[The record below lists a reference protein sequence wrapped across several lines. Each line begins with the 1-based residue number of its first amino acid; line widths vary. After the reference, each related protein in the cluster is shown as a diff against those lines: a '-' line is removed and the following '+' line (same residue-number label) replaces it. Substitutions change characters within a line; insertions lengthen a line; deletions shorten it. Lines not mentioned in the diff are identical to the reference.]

1 MAYFV
6 CLLMFLVR
14 FIMYA
19 SSVPCKFDFESGLDG
34 WVKTGTAFE
43 NQPTFG
49 DNPTARNR
57 GQPAQQQGDWWIGG
71 FEDRPSKS
79 TPAGKIQGDGP
90 QGTLVSPTFKITGPT
105 ISFLI
110 GGGCDVNTV
119 RVELIVGI
127 KVVEKETGHCTE
139 TMTRKAWDVKK
150 FIGRNAHIKVVD
162 SSSGGWG
169 HINLDDLKGDMS
181 CPVEAPCKFDFE
193 RGIHGWA
200 KTGTAFDNQP
210 TFGDNPT
217 ARNRG
222 QPAQQQGDW
231 WIGGFE
237 DRPSESTQAGKTQ
250 GDGPLGTLTSPTF
263 KITGPTISF
272 LIGGGC
278 DVNTVRVELIV
289 GNKVVEKET
298 GHCTETMRR
307 KAWHVRD
314 FIGQEAH
321 VRLVDYSS
329 GGWGHINFD
338 DLQVGLGCPARCKF
352 DFENGLRGWVAVGE
366 AFQNQPTFGD
376 NPTARNRGQPAHQQG
391 DWWIGGYE
399 NRPSESALAGKIQ
412 GDVPK
417 GILIS
422 PSFEITGPTIS
433 FLIGG
438 GCDIDK
444 VRVELV
450 VHNQVVKKETGKC
463 TETMARKIWNVGE
476 FSGQEA
482 HIKLVDSS
490 SGGWG
495 HINFDDLEGDI
506 SCSIGCQ
513 DHIWYRCKCP
523 ELASFQQYC
532 QKKGEFMSKYCPRS
546 CGFCGEQGP
555 VPVKAHFRN
564 CDCKDHPVYAARCP
578 EVTSKPFHCQDELEL
593 MKERCPKSCGFC

>member
-1 MAYFV
+1 M
-6 CLLMFLVR
+6 
-14 FIMYA
+14 
-19 SSVPCKFDFESGLDG
+19 E
-34 WVKTGTAFE
+34 
-43 NQPTFG
+43 
-49 DNPTARNR
+49 
-57 GQPAQQQGDWWIGG
+57 
-71 FEDRPSKS
+71 
-79 TPAGKIQGDGP
+79 
-90 QGTLVSPTFKITGPT
+90 
-105 ISFLI
+105 
-110 GGGCDVNTV
+110 
-119 RVELIVGI
+119 
-127 KVVEKETGHCTE
+127 
-139 TMTRKAWDVKK
+139 
-150 FIGRNAHIKVVD
+150 
-162 SSSGGWG
+162 
-169 HINLDDLKGDMS
+169 
-181 CPVEAPCKFDFE
+181 
-193 RGIHGWA
+193 
-200 KTGTAFDNQP
+200 
-210 TFGDNPT
+210 
-217 ARNRG
+217 
-222 QPAQQQGDW
+222 
-231 WIGGFE
+231 
-237 DRPSESTQAGKTQ
+237 
-250 GDGPLGTLTSPTF
+250 
-263 KITGPTISF
+263 
-272 LIGGGC
+272 
-278 DVNTVRVELIV
+278 
-289 GNKVVEKET
+289 
-298 GHCTETMRR
+298 
-307 KAWHVRD
+307 
-314 FIGQEAH
+314 
-321 VRLVDYSS
+321 
-329 GGWGHINFD
+329 
-338 DLQVGLGCPARCKF
+338 ARCKF
-352 DFENGLRGWVAVGE
+352 DFENGLRGWVAVGK